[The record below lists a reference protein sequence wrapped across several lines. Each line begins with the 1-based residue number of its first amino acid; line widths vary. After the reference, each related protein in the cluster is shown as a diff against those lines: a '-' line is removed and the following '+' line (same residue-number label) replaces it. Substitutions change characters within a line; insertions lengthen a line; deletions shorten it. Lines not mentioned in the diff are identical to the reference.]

1 MTSLQAFVDGLDPTL
16 VRLGG
21 DVPPRHGQDA
31 LRQAP
36 VAPAALLLPRDT
48 QDVSDILRQ
57 CRQHG
62 LAVVVQGGLTGLA
75 GGAHPRPGEVALSL
89 ERMQGVEEIDADCA
103 TLTALAG
110 TPLQVAQEAA
120 EAAGFMLPIDLGARG
135 SCTIGGIVATNAGGN
150 HVVRYGMTRRHVLG
164 LEAVLPDGTVL
175 RRLNKMAKNNAGL
188 DWTQLLIGA
197 EGTLGIVTRVVF
209 ALQAQPG
216 AVRTALVAVS
226 DFAAALALLRRGGR
240 ELPGGWLTFEAMWRE
255 FIDLAVDT
263 IGVAVPMAR
272 GADLWLLLES
282 TGTADDPALE
292 RMLDA
297 AMADGLV
304 TDAVLAASE
313 AQRRQIWALRES
325 PYEYHHHLPRMLGF
339 DVSVPRNQMHAAVEA
354 VRSAMAGQFPNERLG
369 LFGHVGDSNLHV
381 LATLPEQGEAAAKA
395 QIEALVYG
403 IVAERGGSISA
414 EHGIGQSK
422 RAWLHL
428 SRTPEEL
435 ALLRQ
440 LKVAID
446 PDELL
451 NAGRV
456 FPDMQGRPGD

>member
-1 MTSLQAFVDGLDPTL
+1 MVLDGIDPEL
-16 VRLGG
+16 LRHGD
-21 DVPPRHGQDA
+21 DVPARHAQDA
-31 LRQAP
+31 LRLVP
-36 VAPAALLLPRDT
+36 VAPAALLLPRTT
-48 QDVSDILRQ
+48 QDVADMLRH
-57 CRQHG
+57 CRRHG
-62 LAVVVQGGLTGLA
+62 IGVVVQGGMTGLA

-89 ERMQGVEEIDADCA
+89 DRMQGVEEIDADCA

-110 TPLQVAQEAA
+110 TPLQVAQDAA

-135 SCTIGGIVATNAGGN
+135 SCTVGGIVATNAGGN
-150 HVVRYGMTRRHVLG
+150 HVIRYGMTRRHVLG

-216 AVRTALVAVS
+216 AVRTALVAVP
-226 DFAAALALLRRGGR
+226 DFAAALVLLRRGGR
-240 ELPGGWLTFEAMWRE
+240 DLPGGWLTFEAMWRE

-263 IGVAVPMAR
+263 VGVALPMPR

-282 TGTADDPALE
+282 TGDDPALE
-292 RMLDA
+292 RLLDT
-297 AMADGLV
+297 AMTDGLV
-304 TDAVLAASE
+304 LDAVLASSE
-313 AQRRQIWALRES
+313 AQRRQLWALRES

-339 DVSVPRNQMHAAVEA
+339 DVSVPRDQMHAAAEA
-354 VRSAMAGQFPNERLG
+354 VRSGMAALYPDERLG

-381 LATLPEQGEAAAKA
+381 LATLPEHGEKAAKA
-395 QIEALVYG
+395 RIEALVYG
-403 IVAERGGSISA
+403 AVAERGGSVSA

-435 ALLRQ
+435 ALLRL

-446 PDELL
+446 PDGLL
-451 NAGRV
+451 NGGRV
-456 FPDMQGRPGD
+456 FPDAPTGTERRHP